1 VVRFWTRLPRAEHA
15 VELLDG
21 PVPLADLSRCLADV
35 ARLNALFG
43 GRFLTVMH
51 VKRLAAAVPAGRLL
65 TILDV
70 GTGSGDVP
78 RALVRWARRA
88 ARPIRVNGL
97 DLGAATLGVA
107 RGLARDYPEITFV
120 EGDAVNLPLATAAVD
135 IAISSL
141 VLHHLA
147 APAAAR
153 HLAEMDRVARLGF
166 VMNDLAR
173 SRTGYG
179 LVWLVTRLCPVN
191 YLSRH
196 DGPVSVTRAYVPD
209 ELHALCDAAGLHDV
223 RVAHYRPLL
232 RQCAIRNKVL
242 AGG

>member
-1 VVRFWTRLPRAEHA
+1 VRLWTRLPRAEDA

-21 PVPLADLSRCLADV
+21 PTPLADLSRCLIDV

-43 GRFLTVMH
+43 GRFLTMVH
-51 VKRLAAAVPAGRLL
+51 VKRLAAALPAGRPL

-70 GTGSGDVP
+70 GTGGGDVP

-88 ARPIRVNGL
+88 SRSIRVIGL
-97 DLGAATLGVA
+97 DLDAATLGVA
-107 RGLARDYPEITFV
+107 RGFARGYPEIAFV
-120 EGDAVNLPLATAAVD
+120 QGDARDLPLATAAVD

-141 VLHHLA
+141 MLHHLT
-147 APAAAR
+147 PTAAAR
-153 HLAEMDRVARLGF
+153 HLAEMDRVARRGF

-173 SRTGYG
+173 SRAGYS

-191 YLSRH
+191 YMSRH

-209 ELHALCDAAGLHDV
+209 ELRGLCDAAGLHDV
-223 RVAHYRPLL
+223 RIAHYRPLL
-232 RQCAIRNKVL
+232 RHCAIQNKVL